1 MELKAT
7 MLILSTGLVFL
18 QKNVKNSEQDDH
30 GFKFEIVQDTEGQL
44 VLIIMTALHN
54 VFCRYDMQLPFLH
67 ILFVVKNYDC
77 HIVFL

>member
-1 MELKAT
+1 MELKAK

-30 GFKFEIVQDTEGQL
+30 GFKIEIVQDTEGQL
-44 VLIIMTALHN
+44 VLIIMTTLHN

-67 ILFVVKNYDC
+67 ILFVVC
-77 HIVFL
+77 LLVLVSF